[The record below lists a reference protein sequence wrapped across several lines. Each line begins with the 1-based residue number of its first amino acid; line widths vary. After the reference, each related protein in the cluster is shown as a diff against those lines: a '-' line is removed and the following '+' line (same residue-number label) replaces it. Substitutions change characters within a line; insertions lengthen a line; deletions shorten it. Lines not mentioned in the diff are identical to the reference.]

1 MPKKL
6 INDSEKLLNYIIN
19 EDPTLRMGLKNE
31 LQNKNLRQIGDLI
44 VKSDR
49 YRNAFINTVNL
60 IAVTIIDD
68 DEAFNAWENFTEQG
82 EIRFGQSVR
91 EMILDLVEA
100 QDYNEHMNSATH
112 FLETEV
118 PNLMNYFHDLNFQK
132 FYKTTVNVDEIS
144 LAFDSESGLYDL
156 IEKVYKN
163 LRKSYMYDRYLV
175 DKYQVQRR
183 IINGTVPSVSIS
195 NFDTNDI
202 RENVAILKEY
212 SNNMLFM
219 NNKYNPAGAYRQTPF
234 AKQRTILSTGFEARL
249 STMVLATSYYK
260 DEAEMRSKLALID
273 GFANND
279 WGRLAK
285 LLKDQYTPF
294 TDAEISKLQN
304 VIAMT
309 ITDDWFKDYKYI
321 IDNEAEFT
329 NPESKMRNMWLHVW
343 RIFSTSPFEQCICFT
358 KETSAVESVS
368 VSPSTATVSKGQS
381 LNLKSTVVTDG
392 ITNKAVYWGINE
404 EAEDNGAVIDQ
415 TGELQVPEDY
425 DSTDVGT
432 AGVFTIGIDTI
443 LKTGDVVKV
452 NGVPYTVDATTQETI
467 AKQITAMKSA
477 LNDAKVTDYFTIGGT
492 STTVTLTQKSG
503 YYGQAVPVFEFIP
516 ATGSDGES
524 SIAESTKGVVPG
536 STIVVTATSIYD
548 NTKSGTAK
556 ITVA

>member
-91 EMILDLVEA
+91 ELILDLVEA

-175 DKYQVQRR
+175 DKYQVQKR
-183 IINGTVPSVSIS
+183 IINGTVPSVAIAD
-195 NFDTNDI
+195 FDTNDI

-425 DSTDVGT
+425 DSSDVGT
-432 AGVFTIGIDTI
+432 AGVFTIGIDTV
-443 LKTGDVVKV
+443 LETGDVVKV
-452 NGVPYTVDATTQETI
+452 NGVSYTVDATTQDTI

-492 STTVTLTQKSG
+492 STTTTLTQKSG

-524 SIAESTKGVVPG
+524 SIATTTEGVVPG

>member
-6 INDSEKLLNYIIN
+6 TKNNEKLLNYIMN
-19 EDPTLRMGLKNE
+19 EDPVLREGLKNE
-31 LQNKNLRQIGDLI
+31 IQGKSLRQIGDLI

-68 DEAFNAWENFTEQG
+68 DEAYNAWETFTEQG

-91 EMILDLVEA
+91 ELILDLVEA

-112 FLETEV
+112 FLQTEV

-144 LAFDSESGLYDL
+144 LAFDTESGVYDL

-183 IINGTVPSVSIS
+183 LINGTVPSVAITS
-195 NFDTNDI
+195 FDTNDI

-279 WGRLAK
+279 WSRLSK
-285 LLKDQYTPF
+285 LLGDAYTPF
-294 TDAEISKLQN
+294 TDTEIAKLEN

-358 KETSAVESVS
+358 KQASGVTSVT
-368 VSPSTATVSKGQS
+368 VSPSTATVTKGQTLQLS
-381 LNLKSTVVTDG
+381 ATVVTTG
-392 ITNKAVYWGINE
+392 ITNKAVEWSVDSTS
-404 EAEDNGAVIDQ
+404 ATDKVTIDQ
-415 TGELQVPEDY
+415 SGVLTVP
-425 DSTDVGT
+425 S
-432 AGVFTIGIDTI
+432 
-443 LKTGDVVKV
+443 
-452 NGVPYTVDATTQETI
+452 DATVTE
-467 AKQITAMKSA
+467 IT
-477 LNDAKVTDYFTIGGT
+477 
-492 STTVTLTQKSG
+492 
-503 YYGQAVPVFEFIP
+503 
-516 ATGSDGES
+516 
-524 SIAESTKGVVPG
+524 
-536 STIVVTATSIYD
+536 VTATSIYD
-548 NTKSGTAK
+548 STVTGTAT

>member
-6 INDSEKLLNYIIN
+6 TKNNEKLLNYIMN
-19 EDPTLRMGLKNE
+19 EDPILREGLKNE
-31 LQNKNLRQIGDLI
+31 IQGKSLRQIGDLI

-68 DEAFNAWENFTEQG
+68 DEAYNAWETFTEQG

-91 EMILDLVEA
+91 ELILDLVEA
-100 QDYNEHMNSATH
+100 QDYNEHMNNATH
-112 FLETEV
+112 FLQTEV

-144 LAFDSESGLYDL
+144 LAFDTESGVYDL

-183 IINGTVPSVSIS
+183 LINGTVPSVAITS
-195 NFDTNDI
+195 FDTNDI

-279 WGRLAK
+279 WNRLSK
-285 LLKDQYTPF
+285 LLGDAYTPF
-294 TDAEISKLQN
+294 TETEIAKLEN

-329 NPESKMRNMWLHVW
+329 NPETKMRNMWLHVW

-358 KETSAVESVS
+358 KQASGVTSVT
-368 VSPSTATVSKGQS
+368 VSPSTATVTKGQTLQLS
-381 LNLKSTVVTDG
+381 AAVVTTG
-392 ITNKAVYWGINE
+392 ITNKAVEWSVDSTS
-404 EAEDNGAVIDQ
+404 ATDKVTIDQ
-415 TGELQVPEDY
+415 SGVLTVP
-425 DSTDVGT
+425 S
-432 AGVFTIGIDTI
+432 
-443 LKTGDVVKV
+443 
-452 NGVPYTVDATTQETI
+452 DATVTS
-467 AKQITAMKSA
+467 IT
-477 LNDAKVTDYFTIGGT
+477 
-492 STTVTLTQKSG
+492 
-503 YYGQAVPVFEFIP
+503 
-516 ATGSDGES
+516 
-524 SIAESTKGVVPG
+524 
-536 STIVVTATSIYD
+536 VTATSIYD
-548 NTKSGTAK
+548 STVTGTAT

>member
-68 DEAFNAWENFTEQG
+68 DEAYNAWENFTEQG

-91 EMILDLVEA
+91 ELILDLVEA

-183 IINGTVPSVSIS
+183 IINGTVPSVAITH
-195 NFDTNDI
+195 FDTNDI

-212 SNNMLFM
+212 SNNMTFM

-234 AKQRTILSTGFEARL
+234 AKQRTIISTGFEARL

-260 DEAEMRSKLALID
+260 DEAEMRSKSSLID

-285 LLKDQYTPF
+285 LLGDQYTAF
-294 TDAEISKLQN
+294 TDTEIEKLSN

-309 ITDDWFKDYKYI
+309 ITDEWFKDYKYI

-329 NPESKMRNMWLHVW
+329 NPESKMRNMWLHAW
-343 RIFSTSPFEQCICFT
+343 RIFSTSPFEQCIVFT
-358 KETSAVESVS
+358 KEASGVDSVS
-368 VSPSTATVSKGQS
+368 VSPSTATVTKGQS
-381 LNLKSTVVTDG
+381 LNLKASVVTEG
-392 ITNKAVYWGINE
+392 ITNKSVYWDINKV
-404 EAEDNGAVIDQ
+404 ASDNGATIDQ
-415 TGELQVPEDY
+415 TGELKVPEDF
-425 DSTDVGT
+425 STSGTGT
-432 AGVFTIGIDTI
+432 AGVYTINISTAFG
-443 LKTGDVVKV
+443 TGDKIIV
-452 NGVPYTVDATTQETI
+452 NGVEYTVNAIEDDTA
-467 AKQITAMKSA
+467 AKQGAALRSA
-477 LNDAKVTDYFTIGGT
+477 LNTAAITDYYAISGSGANAI
-492 STTVTLTQKSG
+492 LTEKSG
-503 YYGQAVPVFEFIP
+503 LYGQVGEPSFELETTTGVATITETTPGVIP
-516 ATGSDGES
+516 DAT
-524 SIAESTKGVVPG
+524 I
-536 STIVVTATSIYD
+536 IVTATSIFD
-548 NTKSGTAK
+548 KTVSGTAK
-556 ITVA
+556 ITVS

>member
-1 MPKKL
+1 MAKKL
-6 INDSEKLLNYIIN
+6 TRDSQKILNYIMN
-19 EDPTLRMGLKNE
+19 EDPVLREGLKNE
-31 LQNKNLRQIGDLI
+31 IQGKSLRQIGDLI

-68 DEAFNAWENFTEQG
+68 DEAYNAWETFTEQG

-91 EMILDLVEA
+91 ELILDLVEA

-112 FLETEV
+112 FLQTEV
-118 PNLMNYFHDLNFQK
+118 PNLMNHFHDLNFQK
-132 FYKTTVNVDEIS
+132 FYKTTVNIDEIS
-144 LAFDSESGLYDL
+144 LAFDSENGIYDL
-156 IEKVYKN
+156 VEKVYKN

-183 IINGTVPSVSIS
+183 LINGTIPSVAITS
-195 NFDTNDI
+195 FDTNDI

-234 AKQRTILSTGFEARL
+234 TKQRTILSTGFEARL
-249 STMVLATSYYK
+249 STMVLSTSYYK

-279 WGRLAK
+279 WNRLSK
-285 LLKDQYTPF
+285 LLGKAYTAF
-294 TDAEISKLQN
+294 TTTELQKLEN
-304 VIAMT
+304 VIAVT

-358 KETSAVESVS
+358 KQASGVTSVT
-368 VSPSTATVSKGQS
+368 VSPSTATVTKGQTLQLS
-381 LNLKSTVVTDG
+381 ATVVTTG
-392 ITNKAVYWGINE
+392 ITNKAVEWSV
-404 EAEDNGAVIDQ
+404 DSTSVTDKVTIDQ
-415 TGELQVPEDY
+415 SGVLTVP
-425 DSTDVGT
+425 S
-432 AGVFTIGIDTI
+432 
-443 LKTGDVVKV
+443 
-452 NGVPYTVDATTQETI
+452 DATVQS
-467 AKQITAMKSA
+467 IT
-477 LNDAKVTDYFTIGGT
+477 
-492 STTVTLTQKSG
+492 
-503 YYGQAVPVFEFIP
+503 
-516 ATGSDGES
+516 
-524 SIAESTKGVVPG
+524 
-536 STIVVTATSIYD
+536 VTATSIYD
-548 NTKSGTAK
+548 STVTGTAT

>member
-1 MPKKL
+1 MAKKL
-6 INDSEKLLNYIIN
+6 TRDSQKLLNYIMN
-19 EDPTLRMGLKNE
+19 EDPVLREGLKNE
-31 LQNKNLRQIGDLI
+31 IQGKSLRQIGDLI

-68 DEAFNAWENFTEQG
+68 DEAYNAWETFTEQG

-91 EMILDLVEA
+91 ELILDLVEA

-112 FLETEV
+112 FLQTEV

-144 LAFDSESGLYDL
+144 LAFDSENGIYDL
-156 IEKVYKN
+156 VEKIYKN

-183 IINGTVPSVSIS
+183 LINGTVPSVAITS
-195 NFDTNDI
+195 FDTNDI

-279 WGRLAK
+279 WNRLSK
-285 LLKDQYTPF
+285 LLGDAYTPF
-294 TDAEISKLQN
+294 TDTEIAKLEN

-358 KETSAVESVS
+358 KQASGVTSVT
-368 VSPSTATVSKGQS
+368 VSPSTATVTKGQTLQLS
-381 LNLKSTVVTDG
+381 ATVVTTG
-392 ITNKAVYWGINE
+392 ITNKAVEWSVDSTS
-404 EAEDNGAVIDQ
+404 ATDKVTIDQ
-415 TGELQVPEDY
+415 SGVLTVP
-425 DSTDVGT
+425 S
-432 AGVFTIGIDTI
+432 
-443 LKTGDVVKV
+443 
-452 NGVPYTVDATTQETI
+452 DATVES
-467 AKQITAMKSA
+467 IT
-477 LNDAKVTDYFTIGGT
+477 
-492 STTVTLTQKSG
+492 
-503 YYGQAVPVFEFIP
+503 
-516 ATGSDGES
+516 
-524 SIAESTKGVVPG
+524 
-536 STIVVTATSIYD
+536 VTATSIY
-548 NTKSGTAK
+548 NSTVTGTAT

>member
-6 INDSEKLLNYIIN
+6 TKNNEKLLNYIMN
-19 EDPTLRMGLKNE
+19 EDPVLREGLKNE
-31 LQNKNLRQIGDLI
+31 IQGKSLRQIGDLI

-68 DEAFNAWENFTEQG
+68 DEAYNAWETFTEQG

-91 EMILDLVEA
+91 ELILDLVEA

-144 LAFDSESGLYDL
+144 LAFDTESGVYDL

-183 IINGTVPSVSIS
+183 LINGTVPSVAITS
-195 NFDTNDI
+195 FDTNDI

-279 WGRLAK
+279 WNRLSK
-285 LLKDQYTPF
+285 LLGDAYTPF
-294 TDAEISKLQN
+294 TDTEIAKLEN

-358 KETSAVESVS
+358 KQASGVTSVT
-368 VSPSTATVSKGQS
+368 VSPSTATVTKGQTLQLS
-381 LNLKSTVVTDG
+381 AAVVTTG
-392 ITNKAVYWGINE
+392 ITNKAVEWSVDSTSATDG
-404 EAEDNGAVIDQ
+404 VTIDQ
-415 TGELQVPEDY
+415 SGVLTVP
-425 DSTDVGT
+425 S
-432 AGVFTIGIDTI
+432 
-443 LKTGDVVKV
+443 
-452 NGVPYTVDATTQETI
+452 DATVTE
-467 AKQITAMKSA
+467 IT
-477 LNDAKVTDYFTIGGT
+477 
-492 STTVTLTQKSG
+492 
-503 YYGQAVPVFEFIP
+503 
-516 ATGSDGES
+516 
-524 SIAESTKGVVPG
+524 
-536 STIVVTATSIYD
+536 VTATSIYD
-548 NTKSGTAK
+548 STVTGTAT

>member
-1 MPKKL
+1 MAIRL
-6 INDSEKLLNYIIN
+6 VRDSEKLLNYIVN
-19 EDPTLRMGLKNE
+19 EDPALREGLKNE
-31 LQNKNLRQIGDLI
+31 IQGKTMRQIGDLI

-49 YRNAFINTVNL
+49 YRNAFLNTVNL

-68 DEAFNAWENFTEQG
+68 DETFNAWENFTEQG
-82 EIRFGQSVR
+82 EIRFGQTVR
-91 EMILDLVEA
+91 ELILDLVEA

-112 FLETEV
+112 FLQQEV

-144 LAFDSESGLYDL
+144 LAFDTESGLYDL
-156 IEKVYKN
+156 VEKVYKN

-183 IINGTVPSVSIS
+183 IINGTVPSVTIS

-279 WGRLAK
+279 WNRLSK
-285 LLKDQYTPF
+285 LLGDQYTAF
-294 TDAEISKLQN
+294 SDDEITKLQN

-321 IDNEAEFT
+321 IDSEAEFT
-329 NPESKMRNMWLHVW
+329 NPESKARNMWLHAW
-343 RIFSTSPFEQCICFT
+343 RIFSTSPFEQCIVFSKQNSGVT
-358 KETSAVESVS
+358 SVS
-368 VSPSTATVSKGQS
+368 VSPSTATVTKGQS
-381 LNLKSTVVTDG
+381 LNLKSTVVTSG
-392 ITNKAVYWGINE
+392 ITNKSVTWDINTV
-404 EAEDNGAVIDQ
+404 AKTNGAKIDE
-415 TGELQVPEDY
+415 TGELTVPSDF
-425 DSTDVGT
+425 STSGAGT
-432 AGVFTIGIDTI
+432 AGVYTIDIDTI
-443 LKTGDVVKV
+443 LETGDKVAV
-452 NGVPYTVDATTQETI
+452 NGVEYTVDASSQDTI
-467 AKQITAMKSA
+467 AKQIAALKTA

-492 STTVTLTQKSG
+492 TTTCTLTQKSG
-503 YYGQAVPVFEFIP
+503 YYGQVIP
-516 ATGSDGES
+516 DFKFTAGTGSDGECA
-524 SIAESTKGVVPG
+524 IEETTAGVIPDA
-536 STIVVTATSIYD
+536 TIIVTATSIYD
-548 NTKSGTAK
+548 NDKFGTAK
-556 ITVA
+556 ITVV

>member
-1 MPKKL
+1 MAKKL
-6 INDSEKLLNYIIN
+6 INNSEKLLNYIIN
-19 EDPTLRMGLKNE
+19 ENPTLRMGLKNE

-68 DEAFNAWENFTEQG
+68 DEAYNAWENFTEQG

-91 EMILDLVEA
+91 ELILDLVEA

-183 IINGTVPSVSIS
+183 IINGTVPSVAITH
-195 NFDTNDI
+195 FDTNDI

-234 AKQRTILSTGFEARL
+234 TKQRTILSTGFEARL

-285 LLKDQYTPF
+285 LLGDQYTAF
-294 TDAEISKLQN
+294 TDTEIEKLSN

-309 ITDDWFKDYKYI
+309 ITDEWFKDYKYI

-343 RIFSTSPFEQCICFT
+343 RIFSTSPFEQCIVFT
-358 KETSAVESVS
+358 KEASGVDSVS
-368 VSPSTATVSKGQS
+368 VSPSTATVTKGQS
-381 LNLKSTVVTDG
+381 LNLKASVVTEG
-392 ITNKAVYWGINE
+392 ITNKSVYWDINKV
-404 EAEDNGAVIDQ
+404 ASDNGATIDQ
-415 TGELQVPEDY
+415 TGELKVPEDF
-425 DSTDVGT
+425 DTTGTGT
-432 AGVFTIGIDTI
+432 AGVYTINVATALAEDETI
-443 LKTGDVVKV
+443 KV
-452 NGVPYTVDATTQETI
+452 NGVTYTVAAADDTA
-467 AKQITAMKSA
+467 AKQGAALRSA
-477 LNDAKVTDYFTIGGT
+477 LNVAAITDYYAISGSGANAILTEKSGLYGQVGEPT
-492 STTVTLTQKSG
+492 VVATTESGEVTVTETTPG
-503 YYGQAVPVFEFIP
+503 VIP
-516 ATGSDGES
+516 DAT
-524 SIAESTKGVVPG
+524 I
-536 STIVVTATSIYD
+536 IVTATSIFD
-548 NTKSGTAK
+548 KTVSGTAK
-556 ITVA
+556 ITVS

>member
-1 MPKKL
+1 MAKKL
-6 INDSEKLLNYIIN
+6 TRDSQRLLNYIMN
-19 EDPTLRMGLKNE
+19 EDPVLREGLKNE
-31 LQNKNLRQIGDLI
+31 IQGKSLRQIGDLV

-68 DEAFNAWENFTEQG
+68 DEAYNAWETFTEQG

-91 EMILDLVEA
+91 ELILDLVEA

-112 FLETEV
+112 FLQTEV

-132 FYKTTVNVDEIS
+132 FYKTTVNIDEIS
-144 LAFDSESGLYDL
+144 LAFDSENGIYDL
-156 IEKVYKN
+156 VEKVYKN

-183 IINGTVPSVSIS
+183 LINGTIPSVAITS
-195 NFDTNDI
+195 FDTNDI

-234 AKQRTILSTGFEARL
+234 NKQRTILSTGFEARL

-279 WGRLAK
+279 WNRLSK
-285 LLKDQYTPF
+285 LLGDAYTPF
-294 TDAEISKLQN
+294 TDTEIAKLEN
-304 VIAMT
+304 VIAVT

-358 KETSAVESVS
+358 KQASTVTSVT
-368 VSPSTATVSKGQS
+368 VSPSTATVTKGQTLQLS
-381 LNLKSTVVTDG
+381 AAVVTTG
-392 ITNKAVYWGINE
+392 ITNKAVEWSVDSTS
-404 EAEDNGAVIDQ
+404 ATDKVTIDQ
-415 TGELQVPEDY
+415 SGVLTVP
-425 DSTDVGT
+425 S
-432 AGVFTIGIDTI
+432 
-443 LKTGDVVKV
+443 
-452 NGVPYTVDATTQETI
+452 DATVES
-467 AKQITAMKSA
+467 IT
-477 LNDAKVTDYFTIGGT
+477 
-492 STTVTLTQKSG
+492 
-503 YYGQAVPVFEFIP
+503 
-516 ATGSDGES
+516 
-524 SIAESTKGVVPG
+524 
-536 STIVVTATSIYD
+536 VTATSIYD
-548 NTKSGTAK
+548 STVTGTAT